1 MAVSKSC
8 SDLSRCI
15 IQSNL
20 RISFTGKW
28 EEIITKNEN
37 KNWFVNKYLFMEE
50 HKNTNEFDE
59 NKKSCAF

>member
-8 SDLSRCI
+8 SDLSRY